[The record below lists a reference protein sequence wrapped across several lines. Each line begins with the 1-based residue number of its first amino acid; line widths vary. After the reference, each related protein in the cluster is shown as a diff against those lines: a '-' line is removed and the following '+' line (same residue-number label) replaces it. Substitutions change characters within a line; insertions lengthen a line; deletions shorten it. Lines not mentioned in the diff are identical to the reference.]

1 MSRSRT
7 AAGRTGCRRCSRWCS
22 APIWRAPFRNAGP
35 ARPPS
40 PSSGPFFNT
49 CQAGEAMRFVLVH
62 GGWQGGWAWDGVS
75 ALLRAGG
82 HEVFAPTLR
91 GLAEGDTGRAG
102 VTLADMA
109 AGLIQE
115 IGEQDLR

>member
-1 MSRSRT
+1 MK
-7 AAGRTGCRRCSRWCS
+7 
-22 APIWRAPFRNAGP
+22 
-35 ARPPS
+35 
-40 PSSGPFFNT
+40 
-49 CQAGEAMRFVLVH
+49 FVLVH

-91 GLAEGDTGRAG
+91 GLAEGATDRAG
-102 VTLADMA
+102 VSLADMG

-115 IGEQDLR
+115 IEEQDSHDCVVVGHSGGGPGARTTRCRWTTWTRRP